1 MSTVQLCIG
10 VREFAVSFNLKA
22 GGKSM
27 IIRDKYMAQIRPFYE
42 SDLIK
47 IITGIRRCGKSVIL
61 KQVMTELEATGKRCL
76 FLDFDLRPARTKLPD
91 ADALIAYVNEHLGED
106 KLYIFL
112 DEIQNVTAWN
122 EAVRTLRL
130 YNTSVFITGS
140 NSKLLSR
147 EFTKEL
153 SGRYVSF
160 RIKPFVYR
168 EAKEYADQ
176 LGRTFGIGDYL
187 VWGGFPAALEQPDTD
202 AMKRYLNDLNS
213 TIIYNDLEN
222 RYNIRK
228 KDVFERIV
236 DYILISNARIF
247 SAKSI
252 ADYMK
257 GQNTSVSV
265 PTVIKYLDYLKE
277 AYVIEDIPL
286 YSPKAKAKLNYYYKL
301 YNEDVSMNSIRISG
315 NRYDLTHNLEN
326 IVLNEL
332 IYQGYDV
339 TVYNNKGREIDFRA
353 VKDGKIYLIQV
364 AYSVTEEKAYAR
376 EFSAFAGIDNTVKKI
391 IITNDEIDYSTST
404 VYHYRLRDFLLMD
417 AL

>member
-1 MSTVQLCIG
+1 
-10 VREFAVSFNLKA
+10 
-22 GGKSM
+22 M
-27 IIRDKYMAQIRPFYE
+27 IIREHYMTQIKPFYE

-61 KQVMTELEATGKRCL
+61 RQVMNELEAAGKRCL
-76 FLDFDLRPARTKLPD
+76 FLDFDLRPVRAKIPN
-91 ADALIAYVNEHLGED
+91 ADALIAYVNDYLGDD

-112 DEIQNVTAWN
+112 DEVQNVDGWN
-122 EAVRTLRL
+122 EAARTLRL

-160 RIKPFVYR
+160 RIRPFVYR

-176 LGRTFGIGDYL
+176 LGRSFEISDYL
-187 VWGGFPAALEQPDTD
+187 IWGGFPAALEQQDEESL
-202 AMKRYLNDLNS
+202 KRYLNDLNS

-222 RYNIRK
+222 RHNIRK

-236 DYILISNARIF
+236 DYVLVSNARVF

-257 GQNTSVSV
+257 GQNISVSV
-265 PTVIKYLDYLKE
+265 PTVIKYLGYLKE

-301 YNEDVSMNSIRISG
+301 YDEDVSLNSIRVSG

-332 IYQGYDV
+332 IYLGCEV
-339 TVYNNKGREIDFRA
+339 TVFNNKGREIDFRA
-353 VKDGKIYLIQV
+353 VRNGKLYLIQV
-364 AYSVTEEKAYAR
+364 AYSVAEEKTYDR

-391 IITNDEIDYSTST
+391 IITNDDIDYSTST
-404 VYHYRLRDFLLMD
+404 VYHYKLRDFLLMD
-417 AL
+417 EL

>member
-1 MSTVQLCIG
+1 
-10 VREFAVSFNLKA
+10 
-22 GGKSM
+22 M
-27 IIRDKYMAQIRPFYE
+27 IIREKYMEQIRPFYE

-61 KQVMTELEATGKRCL
+61 KQILNELEAAGKSCL
-76 FLDFDLRPARTKLPD
+76 FLDFDLRLVRTKIPD
-91 ADALIAYVNEHLGED
+91 ADTLIAYVSEHLEED
-106 KLYIFL
+106 KLYVFL
-112 DEIQNVTAWN
+112 DEIQNVAAWN

-160 RIKPFVYR
+160 HIKPFVYR
-168 EAKEYADQ
+168 EAKKYADQ
-176 LGRTFGIGDYL
+176 LGRSFGISNYL
-187 VWGGFPAALEQPDTD
+187 VWGGFPAALEQLDED
-202 AMKRYLNDLNS
+202 ARKRYLNDLNS

-228 KDVFERIV
+228 KDVFEKIV
-236 DYILISNARIF
+236 DFILVSNARIF

-252 ADYMK
+252 SDYMK
-257 GQNTSVSV
+257 GQNISVSV
-265 PTVIKYLDYLKE
+265 PTVIKYLSYLKE
-277 AYVIEDIPL
+277 AYVIEDIPIF
-286 YSPKAKAKLNYYYKL
+286 SSKAKAKLNYYYKL
-301 YNEDVSMNSIRISG
+301 YDEDVSLNSIRVSG

-332 IYQGYDV
+332 IYLGYDV

-353 VKDGKIYLIQV
+353 VKGGKIYLIQV
-364 AYSVTEEKAYAR
+364 AYSVAEEKAYNR
-376 EFSAFAGIDNTVKKI
+376 EFSAFTGIDNTVKKI
-391 IITNDEIDYSTST
+391 IITNDDLDFSTST
-404 VYHYRLRDFLLMD
+404 VYHYRLKDFLLMD
-417 AL
+417 EL

>member
-1 MSTVQLCIG
+1 M
-10 VREFAVSFNLKA
+10 
-22 GGKSM
+22 
-27 IIRDKYMAQIRPFYE
+27 
-42 SDLIK
+42 
-47 IITGIRRCGKSVIL
+47 
-61 KQVMTELEATGKRCL
+61 
-76 FLDFDLRPARTKLPD
+76 
-91 ADALIAYVNEHLGED
+91 NEHLGED

-122 EAVRTLRL
+122 EAVGTLQL

-202 AMKRYLNDLNS
+202 AMKRYLNDLNN

-236 DYILISNARIF
+236 DYILTTNARIF

-286 YSPKAKAKLNYYYKL
+286 YSSKAKAKLNYYYKL

-339 TVYNNKGREIDFRA
+339 TVYKNKGREIDFRA

-404 VYHYRLRDFLLMD
+404 VYHYRLLDFLLMD
-417 AL
+417 VL

>member
-1 MSTVQLCIG
+1 M
-10 VREFAVSFNLKA
+10 FNIRRDDF
-22 GGKSM
+22 M
-27 IIRDKYMAQIRPFYE
+27 IIREHYMAQIRPFYE
-42 SDLIK
+42 SDLVK

-61 KQVMTELEATGKRCL
+61 RQVLNELEAIGKRCL
-76 FLDFDLRPARTKLPD
+76 FLDFDLRPVRAKIPN
-91 ADALIAYVNEHLGED
+91 ADALISYVNDYLGED
-106 KLYIFL
+106 KLYVFL
-112 DEIQNVTAWN
+112 DEVQNVEGWN
-122 EAVRTLRL
+122 EAARTLRL

-160 RIKPFVYR
+160 RIRPFVYR
-168 EAKEYADQ
+168 EAKEYVGQ
-176 LGRTFGIGDYL
+176 LGRSFEVSDYL
-187 VWGGFPAALEQPDTD
+187 VWGGFPAALEQQNKES
-202 AMKRYLNDLNS
+202 MKRYLNDLNN

-228 KDVFERIV
+228 KDVFEHIV
-236 DYILISNARIF
+236 DYILVSNARIF

-257 GQNTSVSV
+257 GQNISVSV
-265 PTVIKYLDYLKE
+265 PTVIKYLGYLKE

-301 YNEDVSMNSIRISG
+301 YDEDVSLNSIRVSG

-332 IYQGYDV
+332 IYLGYEV

-353 VKDGKIYLIQV
+353 SRDGKLYLIQV
-364 AYSVTEEKAYAR
+364 AYSVAEEKTYER
-376 EFSAFAGIDNTVKKI
+376 EFSVFANIDNTVKKI
-391 IITNDEIDYSTST
+391 IITNDDIDYSTST
-404 VYHYRLRDFLLMD
+404 VYHYKLRDFLLMNK
-417 AL
+417 L

>member
-1 MSTVQLCIG
+1 
-10 VREFAVSFNLKA
+10 
-22 GGKSM
+22 M

-76 FLDFDLRPARTKLPD
+76 FLDFDLRPARTKIPD

-140 NSKLLSR
+140 NSKLLSK

>member
-1 MSTVQLCIG
+1 M
-10 VREFAVSFNLKA
+10 FNIRRDDF
-22 GGKSM
+22 M
-27 IIRDKYMAQIRPFYE
+27 IIREHYMAQIRPFYE
-42 SDLIK
+42 SDLVK

-61 KQVMTELEATGKRCL
+61 RQVLNELEAIGKRCL
-76 FLDFDLRPARTKLPD
+76 FLDFDLRPVRTKIPN
-91 ADALIAYVNEHLGED
+91 ADALISYVNDYLGED
-106 KLYIFL
+106 KLYVFL
-112 DEIQNVTAWN
+112 DEVQNVEGWN
-122 EAVRTLRL
+122 EAARTLQL

-160 RIKPFVYR
+160 RIRPFVYR
-168 EAKEYADQ
+168 EAKEYVGQ
-176 LGRTFGIGDYL
+176 LGHSFEVSDYL
-187 VWGGFPAALEQPDTD
+187 VWGGFPAALEQQNKES
-202 AMKRYLNDLNS
+202 MKRYLNDLNN

-228 KDVFERIV
+228 KDVFEHIV
-236 DYILISNARIF
+236 DYILVSNARIF

-257 GQNTSVSV
+257 GQNISVSV
-265 PTVIKYLDYLKE
+265 PTVIKYLGYLKE

-301 YNEDVSMNSIRISG
+301 YDEDVSLNSIRVSG

-332 IYQGYDV
+332 IYLGYEV
-339 TVYNNKGREIDFRA
+339 TVYNNKGREIDFR
-353 VKDGKIYLIQV
+353 VSRDGKLYLIQV
-364 AYSVTEEKAYAR
+364 AYSVAEEKTYER
-376 EFSAFAGIDNTVKKI
+376 EFSAFANIDNTVKKI
-391 IITNDEIDYSTST
+391 IITNDDIDYSTST
-404 VYHYRLRDFLLMD
+404 VYHYKLRDFLLMNK
-417 AL
+417 L

>member
-1 MSTVQLCIG
+1 M
-10 VREFAVSFNLKA
+10 FNIRRDDF
-22 GGKSM
+22 M
-27 IIRDKYMAQIRPFYE
+27 IIREHYMAQIRPFYE
-42 SDLIK
+42 SDLVK

-61 KQVMTELEATGKRCL
+61 RQVLNELEAIGKRCL
-76 FLDFDLRPARTKLPD
+76 FLDFDLRPVRAKIPN
-91 ADALIAYVNEHLGED
+91 ADALISYVNDYLGED
-106 KLYIFL
+106 KLYVFL
-112 DEIQNVTAWN
+112 DEVQNVEGWN
-122 EAVRTLRL
+122 EAARTLRL

-160 RIKPFVYR
+160 RIRPFVYR
-168 EAKEYADQ
+168 EAKEYVGQ
-176 LGRTFGIGDYL
+176 LGRSFEVSDYL
-187 VWGGFPAALEQPDTD
+187 VWGGFPAALEQQNKES
-202 AMKRYLNDLNS
+202 MKRYLNDLNN

-228 KDVFERIV
+228 KDVFEHIV
-236 DYILISNARIF
+236 DYILVSNARIF

-257 GQNTSVSV
+257 GQNISVSV
-265 PTVIKYLDYLKE
+265 PTVIKYLGYLKE

-286 YSPKAKAKLNYYYKL
+286 YSSKAKAKLNYYYKL
-301 YNEDVSMNSIRISG
+301 YDEDVSLNSIRVSG

-332 IYQGYDV
+332 IYLGYEV

-353 VKDGKIYLIQV
+353 SRDGKLYLIQV
-364 AYSVTEEKAYAR
+364 AYSVAEEKTYER
-376 EFSAFAGIDNTVKKI
+376 EFSAFANIDNTVKKI
-391 IITNDEIDYSTST
+391 IITNDDIDYSTST
-404 VYHYRLRDFLLMD
+404 VYHYKLRDFLLMNK
-417 AL
+417 L

>member
-1 MSTVQLCIG
+1 MIL
-10 VREFAVSFNLKA
+10 REH
-22 GGKSM
+22 
-27 IIRDKYMAQIRPFYE
+27 YMTQIRPFYE

-61 KQVMTELEATGKRCL
+61 RQVMNELEAAGKKCL
-76 FLDFDLRPARTKLPD
+76 ILDFDLRPLRAKIPN
-91 ADALIAYVNEHLGED
+91 ADALIAYVNNYLGDD
-106 KLYIFL
+106 KLYVFL
-112 DEIQNVTAWN
+112 DEVQNVENWN
-122 EAVRTLRL
+122 EAARTLRL

-140 NSKLLSR
+140 NSRLLSR

-160 RIKPFVYR
+160 RIRPFVYR

-176 LGRTFGIGDYL
+176 LGRSFKISDYL
-187 VWGGFPAALEQPDTD
+187 VWGGFPAALEQQD
-202 AMKRYLNDLNS
+202 AESMKRYLNDLNS

-236 DYILISNARIF
+236 DYILVSNARIF

-257 GQNTSVSV
+257 GENISVSV
-265 PTVIKYLDYLKE
+265 PTVIKYLGYLKE

-301 YNEDVSMNSIRISG
+301 YDEDVSLNSIRVSG

-326 IVLNEL
+326 VVLNEL
-332 IYQGYDV
+332 IYLGCEV

-353 VKDGKIYLIQV
+353 VRDGKLYLIQV
-364 AYSVTEEKAYAR
+364 AYSVAEEKAYDR

-391 IITNDEIDYSTST
+391 IITNDDIDYSTST
-404 VYHYRLRDFLLMD
+404 VYHYKLRDFLLMD